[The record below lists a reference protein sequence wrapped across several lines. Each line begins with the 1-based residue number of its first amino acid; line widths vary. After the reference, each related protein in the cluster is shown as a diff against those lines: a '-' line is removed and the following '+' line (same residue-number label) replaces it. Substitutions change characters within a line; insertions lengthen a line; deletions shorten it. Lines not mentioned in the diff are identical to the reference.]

1 MFDSREIG
9 LRLTE
14 KRRMRLCK
22 AVRGSEHQTLPG
34 CDSAATRGTNE
45 QLIVL
50 IHARETLTWT
60 DRAYDRITARTV
72 VRCR

>member
-22 AVRGSEHQTLPG
+22 AEGQQQTLPD
-34 CDSAATRGTNE
+34 CDCDYERDKRTA
-45 QLIVL
+45 
-50 IHARETLTWT
+50 
-60 DRAYDRITARTV
+60 DRINLRERNFDV
-72 VRCR
+72 DE

>member
-22 AVRGSEHQTLPG
+22 AEGKQQTLSG

-50 IHARETLTWT
+50 IYARETLTWT
-60 DRAYDRITARTV
+60 NRAYDRITVRTV